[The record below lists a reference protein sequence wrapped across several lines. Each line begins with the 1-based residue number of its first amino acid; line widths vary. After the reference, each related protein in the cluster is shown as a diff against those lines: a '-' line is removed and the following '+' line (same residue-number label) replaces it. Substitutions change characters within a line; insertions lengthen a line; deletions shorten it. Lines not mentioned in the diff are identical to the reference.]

1 MINKI
6 SVAIPTYF
14 SSNYITPLI
23 KSIKKHTV
31 VDEIVISDD
40 SEDKSEFKKIETIS
54 KNLLQDS
61 NLKLKVSQNNSKKGG
76 FKNKYHC
83 ISLAKNE
90 YVYQIDSDNIAN
102 SKFFQY
108 LQDKDFS
115 EFNINTLY
123 IPSKIYL
130 FKKNKYERYLK
141 RSNNVI
147 YLKED
152 FLVSPQ
158 FLKDTLLNDKQFVM
172 RRNINWLLNTGNPF
186 FYKETYLNN
195 LEEGLKIPE
204 KKLSAADAIAM
215 IYFWLF
221 FKNDICISKFLSH
234 YHRTHKDSYWIREG
248 SNSVNSVDY
257 FRNKIKD
264 L

>member
-1 MINKI
+1 MNKI

-23 KSIKKHTV
+23 NSIKKHTV
-31 VDEIVISDD
+31 VNEIVISDD
-40 SEDKSEFKKIETIS
+40 SEDKAEFKKIDTIL
-54 KNLLQDS
+54 KNLLQTS
-61 NLKLKVSQNNSKKGG
+61 NLKLKVIQNNSNKGG

-83 ISLAKNE
+83 ISMAENK

-102 SKFFQY
+102 SKFLHY
-108 LQDKDFS
+108 LQDKDFN
-115 EFNINTLY
+115 EFDINTLY

-152 FLVSPQ
+152 FLLSPQ
-158 FLKDTLLNDKQFVM
+158 FLKETLLSDKQFVM
-172 RRNINWLLNTGNPF
+172 RRNINWLLKTGNPF

-195 LEEGLKIPE
+195 LEEGLKMPE

-215 IYFWLF
+215 IYYWLF
-221 FKNDICISKFLSH
+221 SKNDVCISKFLSH
-234 YHRTHKDSYWIREG
+234 YHRTHADSYWIREG
-248 SNSVNSVDY
+248 TNSVTSVDY
-257 FRNKIKD
+257 FRDKIKG

>member
-1 MINKI
+1 
-6 SVAIPTYF
+6 
-14 SSNYITPLI
+14 
-23 KSIKKHTV
+23 
-31 VDEIVISDD
+31 
-40 SEDKSEFKKIETIS
+40 
-54 KNLLQDS
+54 
-61 NLKLKVSQNNSKKGG
+61 
-76 FKNKYHC
+76 
-83 ISLAKNE
+83 
-90 YVYQIDSDNIAN
+90 
-102 SKFFQY
+102 
-108 LQDKDFS
+108 
-115 EFNINTLY
+115 
-123 IPSKIYL
+123 
-130 FKKNKYERYLK
+130 
-141 RSNNVI
+141 
-147 YLKED
+147 
-152 FLVSPQ
+152 
-158 FLKDTLLNDKQFVM
+158 M